1 MGTASFVLYPRK
13 RGKHMDS
20 LRELA
25 ARMPAMPGHVLAGVS
40 GGADS
45 VALLLMLLERGCR
58 LTAVH
63 VNHGL
68 RGVESDGDEDFVR
81 TLCRK
86 QAVPLLCYRA
96 HPPEHPGE
104 DWARRARYGFF
115 REAMAQSG
123 AEAIALAHHR
133 DDQAE
138 TLLMHLM
145 RGAGLT
151 GLTAMAE
158 DSVADGMRILR
169 PLLTMTRSE
178 LQAALR
184 AAGQPWREDA
194 SNRDSRYL
202 RNAVR
207 QELLPLMERLS
218 PGCGGRLAATASLL
232 REDDAALETLCA
244 GFLHRRPGRALLLR
258 DLAEQP
264 EGLRRRILRAWWQ
277 READQGRD
285 ERSLSLQQTAA
296 LTSLTAGGAGEKC
309 NLPGGW
315 QGYRGWTHLHLVS
328 PVPPP
333 PPPETS
339 MALPG
344 AKLGAFA
351 LEETEPCPSDG
362 RVTQAIPRAMITG
375 CVLRTRRQGDWIR
388 PYGSGGRQSLQDYFV
403 NRKVDAPFRERVP
416 LMCRGSEVLLAGG
429 VGAGSVPPLEEQ
441 KDSVCL
447 RWRGDMPWLAR

>member
-1 MGTASFVLYPRK
+1 
-13 RGKHMDS
+13 MDS

-45 VALLLMLLERGCR
+45 VALLLMMLERGCH

-68 RGVESDGDEDFVR
+68 RGAESDGDEAFVR
-81 TLCRK
+81 GLCRERN
-86 QAVPLLCYRA
+86 VPLLCYRA
-96 HPPEHPGE
+96 QPPEHPGE

-123 AEAIALAHHR
+123 AEALTLAHHR

-138 TLLMHLM
+138 TLLLHLM

-158 DSVADGMRILR
+158 DAVVDGMRILR
-169 PLLTMTRSE
+169 PLLGMTRAE
-178 LQAALR
+178 LQAALQD
-184 AAGQPWREDA
+184 AGQPWREDD
-194 SNRDSRYL
+194 SNRDSRCL

-207 QELLPLMERLS
+207 HELLPLMEGLS
-218 PGCGGRLAATASLL
+218 PGCGGRLAATATLL
-232 REDDAALETLCA
+232 REDDAALDALCF
-244 GFLHRRPGRALLLR
+244 GFLEGHPGRELPLR

-264 EGLRRRILRAWWQ
+264 EGLRKRILRAWWQ
-277 READQGRD
+277 REAGQGRD
-285 ERSLSLQQTAA
+285 ERSLSLHQTAA
-296 LTSLTAGGAGEKC
+296 LASLLSGGAGEKC

-328 PVPPP
+328 PDPPNT
-333 PPPETS
+333 PPETPLT
-339 MALPG
+339 LPCT
-344 AKLGAFA
+344 AMGAFA
-351 LEETEPCPSDG
+351 LEETEPCLSDG
-362 RVTQAIPRAMITG
+362 RVTQAIPRAMLTG
-375 CVLRTRRQGDWIR
+375 CVLRTRHQGDWIR

-403 NRKVDAPFRERVP
+403 NRKVDAPFRDRVP
-416 LMCRGSEVLLAGG
+416 LLCRGSEVLLAGG
-429 VGAGSVPPLEEQ
+429 VGAGGVPPMEEH
-441 KDSVCL
+441 KDSVWL
-447 RWRGDMPWLAR
+447 RWRGNMPWLAR